1 MENLRPNKK
10 RAKTAILFIWIEFAL
25 IIISLISSLLRY
37 FMLKDIVVGKL
48 VTDKILEENDLRE
61 NIIFI
66 TQTLVYIV
74 SGIFFIRWFRR
85 AYFNLH
91 LKVSG
96 LNHSE
101 GWAAGYWF
109 VPIANFYRPYQIM
122 KELYIET
129 NEYLKNNRVEYNNS
143 FSPKTLI
150 LWWAYWVIS
159 AIFTRIIFQ
168 YSKQVDTIYEFI
180 LSTQLTIID
189 CIVSLPLCFITIR
202 VIKNYSLME
211 DELIN
216 FKKED
221 SNNFIEI

>member
-10 RAKTAILFIWIEFAL
+10 RANIAMILIWIVIGIEIL
-25 IIISLISSLLRY
+25 SLISGYLQYLL
-37 FMLKDIVVGKL
+37 LNSISNGNVVS
-48 VTDKILEENDLRE
+48 TPTANANDLRE
-61 NIIFI
+61 QIIAIAYMFTSVI
-66 TQTLVYIV
+66 
-74 SGIFFIRWFRR
+74 SGIMFIRWFRR

-91 LKVSG
+91 LKVSK

-122 KELYIET
+122 KEMYVET
-129 NEYLKNNRVEYNNS
+129 SKIIGYTTKTDYSSRSL
-143 FSPKTLI
+143 KTLV
-150 LWWAYWVIS
+150 WWWSFWIIS
-159 AIFTRIIFQ
+159 NLLGQFIFRYTMKAESIDELIISTISGITANIIGIPLAI
-168 YSKQVDTIYEFI
+168 
-180 LSTQLTIID
+180 
-189 CIVSLPLCFITIR
+189 ITIK

-216 FKKED
+216 FKEED